1 MDAGFSGGGEN
12 FEMDNFTFDLV
23 PEPST
28 FLLTGAGVL
37 TLCALRKRRR
47 V

>member
-1 MDAGFSGGGEN
+1 
-12 FEMDNFTFDLV
+12 MDNFTFEFV

-28 FLLTGAGVL
+28 LLLTGAGVL

-47 V
+47 A